1 MARVQAWF
9 DAQEG
14 IAPTGA
20 PLAPRAAA
28 SAAEERRMAAV
39 GSR

>member
-14 IAPTGA
+14 IVASGA
-20 PLAPRAAA
+20 PLTPSAAA
-28 SAAEERRMAAV
+28 SAAERRMTVV
-39 GSR
+39 GS